1 LLYWHGSTHYRRRKK
16 VTVERIVVGITGASG
31 SIYGKRTVEVL
42 VANGY
47 SVDLILSETGK
58 KVFAYEIGIKVEDFV
73 RELPQE
79 QVNLYS
85 PDDLFAPPSSGSYRT
100 IGMVIVPCS
109 AGTLGHIAN
118 GVTRN
123 LIHRAADVTLKER
136 RPLVLVFRETPLNRV
151 HVENMLKAI
160 DAGAT
165 VLPACPAFYG
175 KPSSVKELVDF
186 VVERALRLLTG
197 KSFNL
202 SQEWEG
208 SQPLR
213 PTS

>member
-1 LLYWHGSTHYRRRKK
+1 
-16 VTVERIVVGITGASG
+16 VERIVVGITGASG

-58 KVFAYEIGIKVEDFV
+58 KVFAYEIGVKVEDFV

-79 QVNLYS
+79 QVNLYN

-100 IGMVIVPCS
+100 TGMVIVPCS

-151 HVENMLKAI
+151 HVENMLKAM

-202 SQEWEG
+202 LQEWEG

>member
-1 LLYWHGSTHYRRRKK
+1 M
-16 VTVERIVVGITGASG
+16 ERIVVGITGASG

-58 KVFAYEIGIKVEDFV
+58 KVFAYEIGVKVEDFV

-79 QVNLYS
+79 QVNLYN

-100 IGMVIVPCS
+100 TGMVIVPCS

-151 HVENMLKAI
+151 HVENMLKAM

-202 SQEWEG
+202 LQEWEG